1 MTQIKTKAVTIR
13 SVINTKEFAKG
24 FADGR
29 AGAPWPKSLD
39 VSWDYE
45 RGRQF
50 GVLHPDIS
58 LKDGRRVTNTA
69 IFRLADAVDRR
80 EII

>member
-1 MTQIKTKAVTIR
+1 MSQIKVKRVSIR
-13 SVINTKEFAKG
+13 SVINSREFAKG

-29 AGAPWPKSLD
+29 SGASWPKNIETT
-39 VSWDYE
+39 WEYE

-50 GVLHPDIS
+50 GVLHPDIL
-58 LKDGRRVTNTA
+58 LKSGRRVTNTA